1 MFESLGRSMRTSR
14 LILAALVCA
23 CGPPASVGPAPASG
37 GGGTGDLVELEPW
50 LTALRDARA
59 SESERRALI
68 RELDPGWE
76 GSDAAFGAAGERCE
90 GLERGAISAE
100 VLRLDAQLDDDIEL
114 ETIVRVTTGLAPSPP
129 TERCEHGWLGL
140 FDPAGS
146 RHRFRGALRVRA
158 LHCLDD
164 REERES
170 VLTVRSDPPILELQ
184 RVASCGT
191 LVDYAYTRYRL
202 VLREDGPGVLEA
214 GTVEGRRQDR
224 LADLAQADPSAT
236 SEPARGRDTST
247 IAASP
252 ISAPERLR
260 PCQVVLRH
268 TTYDERSRSPT
279 TQTLTIRRLVRRWTD
294 DLREGEW
301 HDVAPIPLT
310 LAQARALLPEPTE
323 LTGQRGVEV
332 LATVGDGQLSYR
344 FDARRRTS
352 VVDWDPVADSSTYE
366 YRYAYE
372 CRSAPGP
379 RPFYADDRGAE

>member
-1 MFESLGRSMRTSR
+1 M
-14 LILAALVCA
+14 
-23 CGPPASVGPAPASG
+23 
-37 GGGTGDLVELEPW
+37 
-50 LTALRDARA
+50 
-59 SESERRALI
+59 
-68 RELDPGWE
+68 
-76 GSDAAFGAAGERCE
+76 
-90 GLERGAISAE
+90 AISTAA
-100 VLRLDAQLDDDIEL
+100 RPRHAAMAI
-114 ETIVRVTTGLAPSPP
+114 APPRRPDPPRRCPSRSPP
-129 TERCEHGWLGL
+129 PTPSITLLGN
-140 FDPAGS
+140 
-146 RHRFRGALRVRA
+146 
-158 LHCLDD
+158 
-164 REERES
+164 
-170 VLTVRSDPPILELQ
+170 T
-184 RVASCGT
+184 
-191 LVDYAYTRYRL
+191 YTRYRL

-344 FDARRRTS
+344 FDARQRTS

-372 CRSAPGP
+372 CRSASGP